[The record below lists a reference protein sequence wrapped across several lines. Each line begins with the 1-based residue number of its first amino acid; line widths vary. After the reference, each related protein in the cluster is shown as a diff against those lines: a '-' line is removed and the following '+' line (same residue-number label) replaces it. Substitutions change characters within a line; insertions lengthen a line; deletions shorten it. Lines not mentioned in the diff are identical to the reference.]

1 MMQDSSPSGIRTFV
15 IIWSGQVFSLLGS
28 GLTAF
33 ALGVWVFQ
41 TTGSAT
47 RFALLTFSASLPG
60 ILMSPFAGV
69 LVDRW
74 DRRWSMILSDCV
86 AGLTTALLIVLVG
99 FDELRVWHLYGI
111 IAINAAFS
119 GLQQPAFSASVPL
132 LVPKRHLGRAAGL
145 AQAGVA
151 GTRLLAPALAGA
163 LLAAIRLRGILFIDL
178 ATMSFAIATLLVVR
192 IPRPPMTEAG
202 SSSRGSFLQE
212 TLFGWTYI
220 RKRRGLLAL
229 LILFAGTNFST
240 GMMFVLLTPLVLS
253 FGSAKELGIVMS
265 IGAGGFLTGSVVM
278 SVWGGPKRRVN
289 GIFCFLGM
297 QAAILLLGGVRPS
310 VPLVASAAFIYMFIT
325 PLTNGSSQVIWQSKV
340 ATDVMGRVFA
350 IRRLVAAST
359 LPLAY
364 LLAGPLAD
372 FVFEPML
379 AVDGR
384 LAGTVGTVIGVGPG
398 RGIGLLYIL
407 LAFLIMLALALGY
420 RSRSLRGVEKDLP
433 DAIAG
438 EAGAESGG

>member
-1 MMQDSSPSGIRTFV
+1 MLL
-15 IIWSGQVFSLLGS
+15 WSGQVLSLLGS

-41 TTGSAT
+41 STGSAT
-47 RFALLTFSASLPG
+47 RFALLTFFAALPG
-60 ILMSPFAGV
+60 ILMSPFTGV

-74 DRRWSMILSDCV
+74 DRRRAMLLSDCV
-86 AGLTTALLIVLVG
+86 AGLATVVLVLLVWSDG
-99 FDELRVWHLYGI
+99 LRVWHLYGI

-132 LVPKRHLGRAAGL
+132 LVPQRHLGRAAGL

-163 LLAAIRLRGILFIDL
+163 LLAAIQLRGILLIDL
-178 ATMSFAIATLLVVR
+178 VTMGFAVAILLVVR
-192 IPRPPMTEAG
+192 IPRPPMTETG

-220 RKRRGLLAL
+220 RRRRGLLAL

-240 GMMFVLLTPLVLS
+240 GIMFVLLTPLVLS

-265 IGAGGFLTGSVVM
+265 IGAGGFLSGSVAM
-278 SVWGGPKRRVN
+278 SIWGGPKRRVN
-289 GIFCFLGM
+289 GIICFLGL
-297 QAAILLLGGVRPS
+297 QATILLLGGVRPN
-310 VPLVASAAFIYMFIT
+310 VPLVASAAFVYMFIT
-325 PLTNGSSQVIWQSKV
+325 PLTNGTSQVIWQSKV
-340 ATDVMGRVFA
+340 APDVMGRVFA

-372 FVFEPML
+372 YVFEPML
-379 AVDGR
+379 AVNGS
-384 LAGTVGTVIGVGPG
+384 LAGSVGTVIGVGPG

-407 LAFLIMLALALGY
+407 LAFMMMLALTLGY
-420 RSRSLRGVEKDLP
+420 RSRNLRNVEEDLP

-438 EAGAESGG
+438 DLGAEH